1 MAKDTRTAVVMAVAT
16 VLIAVATP
24 TASDAHE
31 TIVLSV
37 ENRCRMPRLLL
48 ETAQQKAATIYDE
61 IGIALVWVPAGVAPP
76 PELTGSLQLRVV
88 LPDNATE
95 KTILAALAASGRSA
109 APMGIAPKGTSDVY
123 VFCRRITRTPAVVNV
138 ATVLGRA
145 LAHEIGH
152 QVLPGMGHSDTGL
165 MRAILDYR
173 KGKAPGFTDAQT
185 QSIQALLMAHR
196 TRP

>member
-1 MAKDTRTAVVMAVAT
+1 MATQTRTAVAAAVAM
-16 VLIAVATP
+16 VLITAATP
-24 TASDAHE
+24 AASDGRGR
-31 TIVLSV
+31 IVLSV
-37 ENRCRMPRLLL
+37 ENRCRMPQLLL
-48 ETAQQKAATIYDE
+48 EAAQQKAATFYDE
-61 IGIALVWVPAGVAPP
+61 IGVDLVWFPAGVAPP

-109 APMGIAPKGTSDVY
+109 APVGIAPRGTSDVY
-123 VFCRRITRTPAVVNV
+123 VFCGRITSRPAVVNV

-152 QVLPGMGHSDTGL
+152 QVLPGMGHSDTGI
-165 MRAILDYR
+165 MRGILDYG
-173 KGKAPGFTDAQT
+173 KGRAPGFTDTQT
-185 QSIQALLMAHR
+185 QSIQALLVAHR